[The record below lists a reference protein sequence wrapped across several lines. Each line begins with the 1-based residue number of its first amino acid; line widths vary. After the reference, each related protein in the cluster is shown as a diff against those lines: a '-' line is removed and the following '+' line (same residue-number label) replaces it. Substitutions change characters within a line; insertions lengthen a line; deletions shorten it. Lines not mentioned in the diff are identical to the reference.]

1 MKYLLGLFS
10 ILFVVN
16 AFAQPVPNQAPDC
29 QDAEYVCS
37 DNGTLFSLSIG
48 PGAVD
53 DIPSGSTTSNPSS
66 NPGAAGNSGCLLS
79 GELNPNWFV
88 INIGSTGVL
97 EFTIGSSGSS
107 GFYDWALWP
116 YYDGPGGSA
125 CTDIQNNTLP
135 PAACNWNGSS
145 GGFTGM
151 YAQGSL
157 PAGANQSNFE
167 YAIPVVAGEQYVLCF
182 SNFSSGSGNVPL
194 TFGNDIPGNNNP
206 NSAIVSCTPDTPD
219 QTICL
224 GETAD
229 VTITA
234 PPVIANPTFNWLVT
248 TGVSNPTGGVNVQVT
263 PTVTTEY
270 HVEIFENGAL
280 AAIDTFTIFV
290 QNPQQPNAGP
300 DQSICLGDIIQLN
313 GALDD
318 PTNNTGAWSYDVSGV
333 SPTPTVNFIPNVTT
347 LNAQVSVNQTGI
359 YEFILEEDNAICGVI
374 YDTVLV
380 DVSELDITA
389 SAVAPSCEG
398 FADGEI
404 HITSLDA
411 IEYSFDGGNTWV
423 VDSFDVVFNAGTYTV
438 CGRTATGC
446 QKCVDVDVIDPA
458 PVQVYVSND
467 TLICENGTAY
477 MSAWATGGTLY
488 TYTWDHT
495 VNTGAYQDVNPAA
508 QTTYTVFAT
517 NQNGCVSQP
526 ASIDVSVRPP
536 LSGAIS
542 SWDTICPGYPT
553 TVSANVAGGI
563 GQPYQFNWS
572 SGETHNGA
580 GTHSISA
587 NPPVTQDY
595 TVTITDGCESTPL
608 VLTTNIRVAPLPE
621 PQYQVLDPVQCEPA
635 IFTIVNTT
643 DPTMSQYVYW
653 EVDGIHQYLN
663 QDTIVSP
670 EFWHGEYE
678 IYMMVTSYE
687 GCVDSIRVENA
698 LYVQPKPVANFGY
711 APNPVTAF
719 NTTVS
724 FSNYSFNGYT
734 YEWYFE
740 GGYPSSSTQEDVEVE
755 FPDGVVDTY
764 DITLITTS
772 ELGCTDTMYHE
783 LVVQPEILIYAPN
796 TFTPDGDEF
805 NQNWRVYMEGVDQ
818 YDWVLTIF
826 NRWGETIWESN
837 DMDEPWDGT
846 YNGTLVPDGT
856 YPWTIRTRNILN
868 DEKVEFRGH
877 VNIIR

>member
-1 MKYLLGLFS
+1 MKYILSLLSVITLLNVS
-10 ILFVVN
+10 
-16 AFAQPVPNQAPDC
+16 AQAVPQQAPDC

-53 DIPSGSTTSNPSS
+53 DIPTGSSTSNPSS

-88 INIGSTGVL
+88 INIGSSGVL
-97 EFTIGSSGSS
+97 EFTIGSAGSS

-116 YYDGPGGSA
+116 YYDGATGNA
-125 CTDIQNNTLP
+125 CTDIQNNSLP

-151 YAQGSL
+151 YQQGSL

-167 YAIPVVAGEQYVLCF
+167 YAIPVQAGEQYVLCF
-182 SNFSSGSGNVPL
+182 SNYSSGSGNVPL

-229 VTITA
+229 VTISA
-234 PPVIANPTFNWLVT
+234 PAVITNPTFNWLVT
-248 TGVSNPTGGVNVQVT
+248 TGVSNITGGVNVQVT
-263 PTVTTEY
+263 PTTTTEY
-270 HVEIFENGAL
+270 HVEIFDGGAL

-290 QNPQQPNAGP
+290 QNPHQPDAGLN
-300 DQSICLGDIIQLN
+300 QNVCLGDIIQLN
-313 GALDD
+313 GTADD
-318 PTNNTGAWSYDVSGV
+318 PVNNTTVWSYDASAV
-333 SPTPTVNFIPNVTT
+333 SPTPNVNFVPNFTI
-347 LNAQVSVNQTGI
+347 LNPQVSVNQTGT
-359 YEFILEEDNAICGVI
+359 YEFILRENNAICGNV
-374 YDTVLV
+374 YDTMEVV
-380 DVSELDITA
+380 VSELDIVA
-389 SAVAPSCEG
+389 AAVAPSCEG
-398 FADGEI
+398 LSDGEI

-411 IEYSFDGGNTWV
+411 VEYSFDGGNTWV

-446 QKCVDVDVIDPA
+446 EKCVDVDVVDPA
-458 PVQVYVSND
+458 PVVVYVSND
-467 TLICENGTAY
+467 TLICENGTGY
-477 MSAWATGGTLY
+477 LSAWATGGT
-488 TYTWDHT
+488 TYSYHWDHT
-495 VNTGAYQDVNPAA
+495 ADLSATQNVNPAA
-508 QTTYTVFAT
+508 QTTYTVYAE
-517 NQNGCVSQP
+517 NENGCVSTP
-526 ASIDVSVRPP
+526 ESIDVSVRPP
-536 LSGAIS
+536 LSGTITPF
-542 SWDTICPGYPT
+542 DTICPGYPT
-553 TVSANVAGGI
+553 SISATVNGGI

-572 SGETHNGA
+572 SGDTHNGV
-580 GTHSISA
+580 GSHTIPA
-587 NPPVTQDY
+587 NPPATQDY

-608 VLTTNIRVAPLPE
+608 VLTTNVRVAPLPV
-621 PQYQVLDPVQCEPA
+621 PQYQVLDPIQCEPA

-643 DPTMSQYVYW
+643 DPALSQYVYW

-663 QDTIVSP
+663 QDTIISP

-687 GCVDSIRVENA
+687 GCVDSIRVEDA

-719 NTTVS
+719 NTTVQ

-740 GGYPSSSTQEDVEVE
+740 GGYPSSSAQEDVEVQ
-755 FPDGVVDTY
+755 FPDGVIDSY
-764 DITLITTS
+764 DIILITTS

-796 TFTPDGDEF
+796 TFTPDDDEF
-805 NQNWRVYMEGVDQ
+805 NQDWRVFMEGIDI
-818 YDWVLTIF
+818 YDFELTLY
-826 NRWGETIWESN
+826 NRWGQIIWESR
-837 DMDEPWDGT
+837 DIEIPWDGT
-846 YNGTLVPDGT
+846 YNGQRVPDGT
-856 YPWTIRTRNILN
+856 YPWTIRTRNVLN

-877 VNIIR
+877 VNVIR